1 MTDVRD
7 NSILQ
12 FNLAKLQKIDG
23 RLAVKGSCKL
33 CKAEFVGFVRK
44 GGLGWEGTHHNTCP
58 KNPSDGPSQG
68 AA

>member
-1 MTDVRD
+1 MTEVRD
-7 NSILQ
+7 STTLE

-33 CKAEFVGFVRK
+33 CKAVFVGFMRK
-44 GGLGWEGTHHNTCP
+44 GQLGWEGEHHATCP
-58 KNPSDGPSQG
+58 KNPSAQPPID